1 MQYLQIRPSG
11 RKLGMMPRIYDDF
24 FSELIRSRIN
34 DSKQSAEMFF
44 LRLLKCKFGH
54 KIDIQYIM
62 KWK

>member
-1 MQYLQIRPSG
+1 
-11 RKLGMMPRIYDDF
+11 MMPRIYDDF